1 MLLFFSII
9 LFIFILILLITLS
22 ELKLKINDFELFN
35 SEDKRDI
42 KYNVKIGLYFLG
54 KLPILV
60 FNLSDKKASKFI
72 KRSYLEK
79 LVKDL
84 PKINNDKVKLKNK
97 KIWSILRK
105 NGKITTFKLKMYIDT
120 ENVLTTSYLV
130 GIISIIIPNL
140 LRSNIENANPESINY
155 KIIPIYKNKNL
166 IYLELNSIFSIKL
179 VHIINMFTK
188 KMGGNKNERS
198 SNRRLNVNCYGKY

>member
-35 SEDKRDI
+35 SEDKREV
-42 KYNVKIGLYFLG
+42 KYNIKIGLYFLG
-54 KLPILV
+54 KLPIFV
-60 FNLSDKKASKFI
+60 FKLSDKKVSKFI
-72 KRSYLEK
+72 IRSYLEK
-79 LVKDL
+79 LVKDI
-84 PKINNDKVKLKNK
+84 PKINKDKVKLKNK

-140 LRSNIENANPESINY
+140 IRNNIQYINSKSLNY

-179 VHIINMFTK
+179 VHIINMFTE

>member
-35 SEDKRDI
+35 SEDKREV
-42 KYNVKIGLYFLG
+42 KYNIKIGLYFLG
-54 KLPILV
+54 KLPIFV
-60 FNLSDKKASKFI
+60 FKLSDKKASKFI

-84 PKINNDKVKLKNK
+84 PKINNDKVKLKRKTLWNV
-97 KIWSILRK
+97 IRK
-105 NGKITTFKLKMYIDT
+105 NGKITSFKLKMYIDT

-155 KIIPIYKNKNL
+155 KILPIYKNKNY
-166 IYLELNSIFSIKL
+166 IYLKLNSIFSIKL
-179 VHIINMFTK
+179 VHIINMFTE